1 MIKGIYQS
9 ARSLLAANRNM
20 EKISSNLANV
30 NTVGF
35 KREGLFSEIL
45 KSAGTSEIRSSVDT
59 SQGDIRQTLNPLD
72 LAIEGDGMF
81 TIQTP
86 NGFEFTRKGNF
97 KISDDGFLVNEQ
109 GNKVIGKGG
118 EINLSDFLNHQQVDI
133 KVSGN
138 GEVNINNTHVA
149 DLLVVKID
157 DYEKRRVGLNFNS
170 TQDIQDLA
178 QDNEFQ
184 IKQGFLEESNVNPM
198 VELENMINVSKDYET
213 AYKMVNYL
221 DGSLEKTNDLGRI

>member
-9 ARSLLAANRNM
+9 ARSLLATNKNM
-20 EKISSNLANV
+20 EKISDNLANL

-45 KSAGTSEIRSSVDT
+45 KSEGNSQIRSSVDT
-59 SQGDIRQTLNPLD
+59 SQGQIYETLNPLD
-72 LAIEGDGMF
+72 LALVGEGMF
-81 TIQTP
+81 TIQTQ

-109 GNKVIGKGG
+109 GNKVMGKGG
-118 EINLSDFLNHQQVDI
+118 EINLMQYL
-133 KVSGN
+133 N
-138 GEVNINNTHVA
+138 GEESKVKISLNGELTVNDTHVA

-157 DYEKRRVGLNFNS
+157 DYEKRKAGLNFNS

-178 QDNEFQ
+178 QESEFE
-184 IKQGFLEESNVNPM
+184 IRQGYLEESNVNPM
-198 VELENMINVSKDYET
+198 IELENMINISKEYET
-213 AYKMVNYL
+213 AYKMVTYL
-221 DGSLEKTNDLGRI
+221 DNSLEKTNDLGRI

>member
-9 ARSLLAANRNM
+9 ARSLLAANKNM
-20 EKISSNLANV
+20 EKISGNLANL

-45 KSAGTSEIRSSVDT
+45 KSEGKSQIRSSIDT
-59 SQGDIRQTLNPLD
+59 SQGEIYETLNPLD
-72 LAIEGDGMF
+72 LALVGEGMF
-81 TIQTP
+81 TIQTQ
-86 NGFEFTRKGNF
+86 NGYEFTRKGNF

-118 EINLSDFLNHQQVDI
+118 EINLMEYMNGEQTDI
-133 KVSGN
+133 KIARN
-138 GEVNINNTHVA
+138 GSLSINETHVA
-149 DLLVVKID
+149 DLLIVKID
-157 DYEKRRVGLNFNS
+157 DYEKRKAGLNFNS

-178 QDNEFQ
+178 QESEFEVR
-184 IKQGFLEESNVNPM
+184 QGYLEESNVNPM
-198 VELENMINVSKDYET
+198 IELENMINISKDYET

-221 DGSLEKTNDLGRI
+221 DSSLEKTNDLGRI

>member
-9 ARSLLAANRNM
+9 ARSLMAANKNM
-20 EKISSNLANV
+20 EKISGNLANL

-45 KSAGTSEIRSSVDT
+45 KSEGKSQIRSSVDT
-59 SQGDIRQTLNPLD
+59 SQGEIYETLNPLD
-72 LAIEGDGMF
+72 LALVGEGMF
-81 TIQTP
+81 TIQTQ
-86 NGFEFTRKGNF
+86 NGYEFTRKGNF

-109 GNKVIGKGG
+109 GNKVMGKGG
-118 EINLSDFLNHQQVDI
+118 EINLMEYMNGEQTDI
-133 KVSGN
+133 KIARN
-138 GEVNINNTHVA
+138 GALSINETHVA

-157 DYEKRRVGLNFNS
+157 DYEKRKAGLNFNS

-178 QDNEFQ
+178 QESEFEVR
-184 IKQGFLEESNVNPM
+184 QGYLEESNVNPM
-198 VELENMINVSKDYET
+198 IELENMINISKDYET

-221 DGSLEKTNDLGRI
+221 DSSLEKTNDLGRI